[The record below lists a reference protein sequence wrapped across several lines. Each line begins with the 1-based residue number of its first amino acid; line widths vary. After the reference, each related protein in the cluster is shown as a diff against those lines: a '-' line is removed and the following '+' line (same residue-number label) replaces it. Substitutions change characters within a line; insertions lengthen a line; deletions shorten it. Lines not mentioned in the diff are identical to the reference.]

1 LTASRGNRLR
11 DAVVEQQA
19 IRKIR
24 HHIVLR
30 RVRHLHG
37 HGARCA
43 HIVEDNHC
51 SDDPAGPVVDRRGRI
66 FNRGFESVASDQD
79 AIKGQTHGLVLFDR
93 HLHGISCGLAREPI
107 NDSKHFGQWPASGF
121 FAAPPRHRLGD
132 QIEIGDVAGNVRT
145 ENGVT
150 NGVEGYQGAFFFYV

>member
-1 LTASRGNRLR
+1 LTASQGNRLR

-19 IRKIR
+19 IRQIR

-51 SDDPAGPVVDRRGRI
+51 SDDPAGPVVDRRGRN

-93 HLHGISCGLAREPI
+93 HLHGISCGLARGPI
-107 NDSKHFGQWPASGF
+107 NDSKHFCQWLLRG
-121 FAAPPRHRLGD
+121 PPRHRLGD
-132 QIEIGDVAGNVRT
+132 QIEIGEVAGIVRT

-150 NGVEGYQGAFFFYV
+150 DGVEGYQGAFFFYV